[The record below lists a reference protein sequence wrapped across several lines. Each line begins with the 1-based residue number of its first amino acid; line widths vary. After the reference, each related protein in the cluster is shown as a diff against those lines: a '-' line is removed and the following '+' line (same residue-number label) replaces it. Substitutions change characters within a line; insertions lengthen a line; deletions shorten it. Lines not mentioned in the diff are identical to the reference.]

1 MSRIRNLLVTSPIL
15 YHYTTVPTVG
25 EETAQVMDGSSKSNY
40 FSNYILTSKRFEIC
54 RQWLRSFT
62 LHFAYDVSSL
72 RLTT

>member
-1 MSRIRNLLVTSPIL
+1 
-15 YHYTTVPTVG
+15 
-25 EETAQVMDGSSKSNY
+25 MDGSSKSNY

-72 RLTT
+72 RLTTWC